1 MVKVKVCALS
11 AMCRYDHIMTMQV
24 STPPQLGAAVRRLRR
39 DRGLT
44 QRQLADSADISTR
57 WLVMFENG
65 HNAGAEVSK
74 IFDVLRAL
82 GMTVEVVPSPEPSPE
97 EAELLALLGDG

>member
-1 MVKVKVCALS
+1 
-11 AMCRYDHIMTMQV
+11 MQV
-24 STPPQLGAAVRRLRR
+24 STPSQLGAAVRRLRR

-44 QRQLADSADISTR
+44 QRQLADSAGISTR

-65 HNAGAEVSK
+65 QNAGAEVSK

-82 GMTVEVVPSPEPSPE
+82 GKTVEVVPSPEPSPE

>member
-1 MVKVKVCALS
+1 
-11 AMCRYDHIMTMQV
+11 MQV

>member
-1 MVKVKVCALS
+1 
-11 AMCRYDHIMTMQV
+11 MTMQV
-24 STPPQLGAAVRRLRR
+24 STPSQLGAAVRRLRR

-44 QRQLADSADISTR
+44 QRQLAASAGISTR

-65 HNAGAEVSK
+65 QNVGAEVSK
-74 IFDVLRAL
+74 IFDVLWAL